1 MIFLD
6 LKGITVQTAVN
17 FTVDVSGEKFN
28 SSDISVHKVAKEHPN
43 QFFFKTSY
51 KIFGLKCVKFT
62 SRRTRKSLKLMQNV
76 N

>member
-1 MIFLD
+1 MTVFLD

-28 SSDISVHKVAKEHPN
+28 SNDISVLKVAKEHPN

-51 KIFGLKCVKFT
+51 KIFGAEKC
-62 SRRTRKSLKLMQNV
+62 
-76 N
+76 